1 MTVMTDQPVIVD
13 ARRQTPQNTV
23 QAAAAISSEVVGS
36 LGKSPIMFGVIVL
49 NLVGIMA
56 AVYFLNLLIHGQ
68 QQHLA
73 NLLTM
78 QREHLKE
85 ILDGHQ
91 AQMREIIA
99 VHNREFDALAE
110 MLKPGSTGTL
120 PPRQR

>member
-13 ARRQTPQNTV
+13 ARRQLPQNTI
-23 QAAAAISSEVVGS
+23 QAAAEISSEVVGG

-91 AQMREIIA
+91 AQMKEIIA

-110 MLKPGSTGTL
+110 MLKPGSTGTP
-120 PPRQR
+120 PPRSR

>member
-1 MTVMTDQPVIVD
+1 MTDQPVIVD
-13 ARRQTPQNTV
+13 ARRQLPQNTM
-23 QAAAAISSEVVGS
+23 QAAAEISSEVVGG
-36 LGKSPIMFGVIVL
+36 LGKSPIMFGVIIL

-85 ILDGHQ
+85 ILDGNQ

-110 MLKPGSTGTL
+110 MLKPGSTGTQP
-120 PPRQR
+120 PPRSR